1 MLNLDLSNA
10 QENTPIPDGT
20 YAAIC
25 NKAEVVPTKSGT
37 GTLIKIQLKILEG
50 QPQAGRVI
58 FDIFNIE
65 NSNPQAV
72 QIGLGQLRT
81 FMKQWGHPNSNMLK
95 TTEEL
100 LGLKGNVT
108 VKTVDDGGSF
118 GPQTKVRAYK
128 PLGEGQ
134 TATPTPGF
142 AASAPAA
149 KAANG
154 SAANPFA

>member
-108 VKTVDDGGSF
+108 VKNVDDGGAF

-128 PLGEGQ
+128 PLAGAAVTDTGPMT
-134 TATPTPGF
+134 TATKHTANGT
-142 AASAPAA
+142 A
-149 KAANG
+149 KAAN
-154 SAANPFA
+154 PFG